1 MAIRQNLDNESREK
15 LAEMIRTLPEREVRE
30 RLGGLASETL
40 ARAIAGMALQR
51 GTIALIHASLAVHD
65 GKAA

>member
-1 MAIRQNLDNESREK
+1 MAIRQTLDTESREK
-15 LAEMIRTLPEREVRE
+15 VAELVRTLPEREVRQ
-30 RLGGLASETL
+30 RLGGVASETL

-51 GTIALIHASLAVHD
+51 GTIALLRSCLQND